1 MSSGTSPVLQP
12 VRLGDLELKNRIV
25 MAPLTRSRSST
36 EGVPPEY
43 AADYYAQRA
52 SAGLIISEATNISPQ
67 GVGYAFTPGI
77 WSEAQVASWRRV
89 TDKVHANGGLIFLQ
103 LWHCGRISHAD
114 LQPGHGLPVS
124 ASAVQPE
131 GTAFTAEGMKPHPT
145 PRALETDEIPGIVED
160 YRKAA
165 TNAKRAGFDGV
176 EVHSANNYL
185 LEQFVRDSTNKRT
198 DQYGGSVENRL
209 RFPLAA
215 VDAVIEA
222 WGDSKHVGIRLSPTT
237 TAPGETPLDSDT
249 AGTYG
254 TYVDA
259 LNKRGLLY
267 IHVIEGVTRATR
279 ESAALDFDALR
290 KRFEGVYMGN
300 NKMTLDLAE
309 KELAEGHA
317 DLFAF
322 GRPFIG
328 NPDLVER
335 LRTGADL
342 VDAPQDTY
350 YGGDWHGYSDW
361 PGVNGP
367 IALR

>member
-1 MSSGTSPVLQP
+1 MSPVLQP

-25 MAPLTRSRSST
+25 MAPLTRSRSSI
-36 EGVPPEY
+36 EGVPPDY

-52 SAGLIISEATNISPQ
+52 TAGLIISEATNISPQ
-67 GVGYAFTPGI
+67 AVGYALTPGI
-77 WSEAQVASWRRV
+77 WSEAQIESWRRV

-103 LWHCGRISHAD
+103 LWHCGRISHPD

-124 ASAVQPE
+124 ASAIKPE
-131 GTAFTAEGMKPHPT
+131 GEAFTTEGMKAHVT

-160 YRKAA
+160 YRKATA
-165 TNAKRAGFDGV
+165 NAKRAGFDGV

-185 LEQFVRDSTNKRT
+185 LEQFVRDSTNHRT

-215 VDAVIEA
+215 VDAAIEA

-249 AGTYG
+249 SGTYG
-254 TYVDA
+254 AYVDA
-259 LNKRGLLY
+259 LNSRELLY
-267 IHVIEGVTRATR
+267 VHVIEGVTRSTR
-279 ESAALDFDALR
+279 ESKALDFDALR
-290 KRFEGVYMGN
+290 KRWHGIYMGN
-300 NKMTLDLAE
+300 NRMTLELAE
-309 KELAEGHA
+309 KELADGHA

-335 LRTGADL
+335 LRTGAEL
-342 VDAPQDTY
+342 VEAPEKTY

-361 PGVNGP
+361 PGLNGP
-367 IALR
+367 IELR